1 LEIQFFDNSFN
12 FSVLSTIQFQFNF
25 WQQTKKSFSDLV
37 SNFQHFLA
45 ILFFAFCEKKK
56 RKRKNVSKGNSQV
69 NFETASFASFKN

>member
-37 SNFQHFLA
+37 SNFQHFWA
-45 ILFFAFCEKKK
+45 IFLRQKEKKK
-56 RKRKNVSKGNSQV
+56 KK
-69 NFETASFASFKN
+69 FKQGQLTREF